1 MLHQLTLNK
10 HMIYSFLFSAI
21 SSYAVYCAL
30 TQQFYLV
37 LNENSVS
44 SFAYAMV
51 DTHITMKVPL
61 MVLSVASFN
70 LWTHDNTPISF
81 IDVTSIFW
89 TIIATTL
96 YMIPNNR
103 RLLSVVNIGF
113 VAFIVGAIAAEKDK
127 LIVAY
132 YTEHLILLNALIY
145 SLCTLITASIYGR
158 DRHFQIGTFLAGF
171 GYICKLLFIFKK
183 QWWGTCA
190 FHTISALGIH
200 FLLQTS
206 KSSRPIPVIE
216 QLKNIAFM

>member
-1 MLHQLTLNK
+1 MFYNIK
-10 HMIYSFLFSAI
+10 HILYSLLFSVV
-21 SSYAVYCAL
+21 SSYTVYCAL
-30 TQQFYLV
+30 SQQFYLR

-44 SFAYAMV
+44 SFAYAAI
-51 DTHITMKVPL
+51 DTRIEMRVPL

-96 YMIPNNR
+96 FVIPNNR
-103 RLLSVVNIGF
+103 RLLSIINVGF
-113 VAFIVGAIAAEKDK
+113 VSFIVGAIVAGKDE

-145 SLCTLITASIYGR
+145 SLCTLITASIYGL
-158 DRHFQIGTFLAGF
+158 DRNFLIGTFLAGF
-171 GYICKLLFIFKK
+171 AYICKLLFIFQR

-200 FLLQTS
+200 FLLKTS
-206 KSSRPIPVIE
+206 PRPKPLIT
-216 QLKNIAFM
+216 QLNNIAFM

>member
-1 MLHQLTLNK
+1 MR
-10 HMIYSFLFSAI
+10 I
-21 SSYAVYCAL
+21 
-30 TQQFYLV
+30 
-37 LNENSVS
+37 
-44 SFAYAMV
+44 
-51 DTHITMKVPL
+51 PL
-61 MVLSVASFN
+61 MILSVASFN
-70 LWTHDNTPISF
+70 LWTHDNIPISF

-96 YMIPNNR
+96 FVIPNNR

-113 VAFIVGAIAAEKDK
+113 VSFIVGAIIAEKDE

-158 DRHFQIGTFLAGF
+158 DRNFLIGTFLAGF
-171 GYICKLLFIFKK
+171 AYICKLLFIFQR

-200 FLLQTS
+200 FLLKTAS
-206 KSSRPIPVIE
+206 KSEPFIA
-216 QLKNIAFM
+216 QLNNIAFM

>member
-1 MLHQLTLNK
+1 MLTNYK
-10 HMIYSFLFSAI
+10 RVAYSILFSVL
-21 SSYAVYCAL
+21 SSYTVYCAL
-30 TQQFYLV
+30 SQQFYIQ
-37 LNENSVS
+37 LNENSIS

-70 LWTHDNTPISF
+70 LWTHNNTAISF

-96 YMIPNNR
+96 YVIPNNR
-103 RLLSVVNIGF
+103 KMLSVVNIGF
-113 VAFIVGAIAAEKDK
+113 VSFIVGAVIAGKDG

-158 DRHFQIGTFLAGF
+158 DRNFQIGTFLAGF
-171 GYICKLLFIFKK
+171 GYICKLLFIFSG
-183 QWWGTCA
+183 QRWGTCA
-190 FHTISALGIH
+190 FHTISAIGIH
-200 FLLQTS
+200 FLLKTA
-206 KSSRPIPVIE
+206 SSPRPKPLIA
-216 QLKNIAFM
+216 QLNNIAFM